1 MIPPIQE
8 GPRLKRSFSMKPI
21 YKEKYPHL
29 FEPMYVG
36 KNKVRFNNRVLV
48 GPMGSGATGGGEDSD
63 GRINTFGID
72 FWMRYIQ
79 GGFSSVALPMEVPID
94 GSHEHMFNL
103 NPKTCNQMNFQRLQ
117 RAVHAFNGKTFVEF
131 MHGGPYMRAGFKK
144 IAADDEPHLGAVAAT
159 KGELE
164 EIAAMFG
171 EYAHWA
177 QIANFDG
184 IMLHYG
190 HGWLFNYFLSPL
202 TNHRT
207 DEFGGSIENRC
218 RFPLMVIKAIRATVG
233 DSMLIELRMNGNDE
247 AEGGITPE
255 ECAEEVK
262 IFQDYVDMVH
272 ITCGHRVDAMT
283 RPKQCPTGFDRT
295 AHNAYASE
303 IVKKSG
309 VKIPV
314 GTIGGIYS
322 PEIAEEVLAKG
333 QADYVLMSRS
343 AMADP
348 EIIKKAKEG
357 REDDIRP
364 CLRCNYCMDHGRRVA
379 ISKDLHLLAYPSY
392 DRQCMVN
399 PLQFQSAQKLRI
411 PPAERQKKVAVIGGG
426 VAGMEAA
433 LSCER
438 RGHTVVLYEKT
449 DRLGG
454 QALLSDPM
462 WFKKEMKLFHE
473 YLERQIK
480 KRPAIT
486 VVYNTEATPEIID
499 ENDFDAVIVAVGAEQ
514 IVPRIPGVEK
524 AKMSFDVFGHEDTVG
539 KKVVI
544 IGGGAIGVEL
554 GIHLNG
560 LGHECTV
567 VEMGEFIAAKAQ
579 LTERTAYLNAIK
591 KYNVKTMVNARCTE
605 ITDKGATVETPEGT
619 QLLEADTVIIAVG
632 TKPLVAE
639 RDKFIDTA
647 FDVINV
653 GDCVEASSIVHAVH
667 TGFDAGLTL

>member
-1 MIPPIQE
+1 
-8 GPRLKRSFSMKPI
+8 MKPI

-29 FEPMYVG
+29 FQPMYAG
-36 KNKVRFNNRVLV
+36 KNKVRFNNRALV

-79 GGFSSVALPMEVPID
+79 GGFSSVALPMEVPME

-131 MHGGPYMRAGFKK
+131 MHGGPYMRDGFKK
-144 IAADDEPHLGAVAAT
+144 ISADDEPHLGAVAAT
-159 KGELE
+159 REELE

-218 RFPLMVIKAIRATVG
+218 RFPLMVIKAIRETVG

-255 ECAEEVK
+255 ECAEQVK
-262 IFQDYVDMVH
+262 IFEPYIDMVH

-314 GTIGGIYS
+314 GTIGGIYD
-322 PEIAEEVLAKG
+322 PAVAEEVLAKG
-333 QADYVLMSRS
+333 QADYILMSRS

-348 EIIKKAKEG
+348 EIIRKAKEG

-392 DRQCMVN
+392 DRHCMVN

-411 PPAERQKKVAVIGGG
+411 PPAERSKKVAVVGGG

-433 LSCER
+433 ISCAM
-438 RGHTVVLYEKT
+438 RGH
-449 DRLGG
+449 
-454 QALLSDPM
+454 
-462 WFKKEMKLFHE
+462 
-473 YLERQIK
+473 
-480 KRPAIT
+480 T
-486 VVYNTEATPEIID
+486 VVYNTEATPEII
-499 ENDFDAVIVAVGAEQ
+499 EQNDFDAVIVAVGADQ

-524 AKMSFDVFGHEDTVG
+524 AKMSFDVFGHEEIVG
-539 KKVVI
+539 KKAVI

-560 LGHECTV
+560 LGRECTV

-579 LTERTAYLNAIK
+579 LTERTAYLNAIRDYK
-591 KYNVKTMVNARCTE
+591 VETMVNARCTE
-605 ITDKGATVETPEGT
+605 ITDKGAQVETPEGT
-619 QLLEADTVIIAVG
+619 KFLDADTVIIAVG
-632 TKPLVAE
+632 TKSLEAE
-639 RDKFIDTA
+639 RDRFIDTA

-653 GDCVEASSIVHAVH
+653 GDCICASSIVHAVH
-667 TGFDAGLTL
+667 SGFDAGLTL

>member
-1 MIPPIQE
+1 
-8 GPRLKRSFSMKPI
+8 MKPI

-29 FEPMYVG
+29 FQPMYVG

-79 GGFSSVALPMEVPID
+79 GGFSSVALPMEVPME

-131 MHGGPYMRAGFKK
+131 MHGGPYMRDGFKK
-144 IAADDEPHLGAVAAT
+144 ISADDEPHLGAVAAT
-159 KGELE
+159 KEELE

-218 RFPLMVIKAIRATVG
+218 RFPLMVIKAIRETVG

-255 ECAEEVK
+255 ECAEQVK
-262 IFQDYVDMVH
+262 IFEPYIDMVH

-314 GTIGGIYS
+314 GTIGGIYD
-322 PEIAEEVLAKG
+322 PAVAEEVLAKG

-392 DRQCMVN
+392 DRHCMVN

-411 PPAERQKKVAVIGGG
+411 PPAERSKKVAVVGGG

-433 LSCER
+433 ISCSM
-438 RGHTVVLYEKT
+438 RGHSVVLYEKT

-462 WFKKEMKLFHE
+462 WFKKEMKKFHE
-473 YLERQIK
+473 YLERQVK
-480 KRPAIT
+480 KRPSIT

-499 ENDFDAVIVAVGAEQ
+499 QNDFDAVIVAVGAEQ

-524 AKMSFDVFGHEDTVG
+524 AKMSFDVFGHEDIVG

-560 LGHECTV
+560 LGRECTV

-579 LTERTAYLNAIK
+579 LTERTAYLNALNQ
-591 KYNVKTMVNARCTE
+591 YNVKTMVNARCTE
-605 ITDKGATVETPEGT
+605 ITDKGAQVETPEGPKF
-619 QLLEADTVIIAVG
+619 LEADTVIIAVG
-632 TKPLVAE
+632 TKSLAAE

-667 TGFDAGLTL
+667 SGFDAGLTL

>member
-1 MIPPIQE
+1 
-8 GPRLKRSFSMKPI
+8 MKPV

-36 KNKVRFNNRVLV
+36 KNKVRFNNRALV
-48 GPMGSGATGGGEDSD
+48 GPIGSGATGGGEDSD

-72 FWMRYIQ
+72 YWMRYIQ
-79 GGFSSVALPMEVPID
+79 GGFSSVCLPMDVPID
-94 GSHEHMFNL
+94 NSHEHMFNL

-117 RAVHAFNGKTFVEF
+117 RAVHAFNGKTFAEF
-131 MHGGPYMRAGFKK
+131 MHAGPYARPGFKK
-144 IAADDEPHLGAVAAT
+144 ISADDEPQLGATAAT
-159 KGELE
+159 KEELE
-164 EIAAMFG
+164 EIAALFG

-184 IMLHYG
+184 LCLHYA

-202 TNHRT
+202 TNHRK
-207 DEFGGSIENRC
+207 DEFGGSIEKRC
-218 RFPLMVIKAIRATVG
+218 AFPLMVIKAIRKSVG
-233 DSMLIELRMNGNDE
+233 DNLLIELRLNGNDE
-247 AEGGITPE
+247 VEGGITPE
-255 ECAEEVK
+255 ECAEQVK
-262 IFQDYVDMVH
+262 IFEPYVDMVH
-272 ITCGHRVDAMT
+272 ISCAHRLNAKN
-283 RPKQCPTGFDRT
+283 RPKQFPTGFDRM

-314 GTIGGIYS
+314 GVTGGIYN
-322 PEIAEEVLAKG
+322 PDIAEEVLAKG
-333 QADYVLMSRS
+333 QADYVLMARS

-348 EIIKKAKEG
+348 EIIRKAKEG

-379 ISKDLHLLAYPSY
+379 ISRDLHLLAYPSY

-399 PLQFQSAQKLRI
+399 PMQFQSAQKLRI
-411 PPAERQKKVAVIGGG
+411 PPAEHAKKVAVIGGG

-433 LSCER
+433 ISCAD
-438 RGHTVVLYEKT
+438 RGHEVVLYEKT
-449 DRLGG
+449 DKLGG
-454 QALLSDPM
+454 QALLSDVM

-486 VVYNTEATPEIID
+486 VVYNTLATPELIERLD
-499 ENDFDAVIVAVGAEQ
+499 PDAVIVAVGAEQ
-514 IVPRIPGVEK
+514 VVPRIPGVEK
-524 AKMSFDVFGHEDTVG
+524 AVMAFDVFGHEDKIG

-544 IGGGAIGVEL
+544 VGGGAVGVEL

-560 LGHECTV
+560 LGHQCTI
-567 VEMGEFIAAKAQ
+567 VEMDEHIVAKAQ
-579 LTERTAYLNAIK
+579 LTERTAYLNAMQASGV
-591 KYNVKTMVNARCTE
+591 KYMESTTCTE
-605 ITDKGATVETPEGT
+605 ITDKGVRVKNADGE
-619 QLLEADTVIIAVG
+619 QFLDADTVIIAVG
-632 TKPLVAE
+632 TKPLAEE

-653 GDCVEASSIVHAVH
+653 GDCVCASTIVHAVH